1 MLILPRNDSIK
12 GHEWGRESERERE
25 KARMRWQTET
35 NKTRK
40 EKKKRKRRHRIF
52 RMDLS
57 ISLCPLMLVV
67 EIQTVLLSD
76 LIDQLAHAPFLFL
89 YNSRKTKLQKR
100 VPRVHAVTHQVYICR
115 YVSVSRLCNRFAIY
129 EARAVFAGLKFIV
142 VSEVTNSPWKLE
154 RPWRLSLCSIYRTP
168 KQPSWPARRQKE
180 KLDIS
185 P

>member
-1 MLILPRNDSIK
+1 M
-12 GHEWGRESERERE
+12 SEEE
-25 KARMRWQTET
+25 KA
-35 NKTRK
+35 K
-40 EKKKRKRRHRIF
+40 ERGRRREWDDKPKRIKRGKKKKRKRRHRIF

>member
-1 MLILPRNDSIK
+1 M
-12 GHEWGRESERERE
+12 SEEE
-25 KARMRWQTET
+25 KA
-35 NKTRK
+35 K
-40 EKKKRKRRHRIF
+40 ERGRRREWDDKPKRIKRVKKKKKRKRRHRIF

>member
-1 MLILPRNDSIK
+1 M
-12 GHEWGRESERERE
+12 SEEE
-25 KARMRWQTET
+25 KA
-35 NKTRK
+35 K
-40 EKKKRKRRHRIF
+40 ERGRRREWDDKPKRIKRGKKKKKRKRRHRIF